1 MAVTI
6 EDLQSFHE
14 FAKEE
19 VERGDEDLSMEELL
33 MQWLDRR
40 DRDEINAVIRQGL
53 NDIDSGRGRP
63 AREVMHELGQKYD
76 LPSE

>member
-14 FAKEE
+14 FAKEA

-53 NDIDSGRGRP
+53 DDIDSGRGRP